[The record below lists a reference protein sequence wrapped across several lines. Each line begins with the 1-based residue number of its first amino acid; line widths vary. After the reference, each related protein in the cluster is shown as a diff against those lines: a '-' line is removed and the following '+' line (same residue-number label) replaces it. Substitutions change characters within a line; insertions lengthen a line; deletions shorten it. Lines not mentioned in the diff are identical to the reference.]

1 MTTGRCQIIV
11 RSREQQQLTLDALA
25 LHAGVHPALIER
37 LVEFG
42 LITPS
47 EREGAQV
54 FFDPSAVSRLQA
66 IIRIRKTLGVNLAG
80 VSVILDLV
88 DRLCAVQ
95 RENKKLQSRL

>member
-1 MTTGRCQIIV
+1 MTTARFQIIV
-11 RSREQQQLTLDALA
+11 RSEDEQQLTLDALA

-42 LITPS
+42 LITPTA
-47 EREGAQV
+47 REGV
-54 FFDPSAVSRLQA
+54 RVLFDASVVSRLQT

-80 VSVILDLV
+80 VSVILDLI